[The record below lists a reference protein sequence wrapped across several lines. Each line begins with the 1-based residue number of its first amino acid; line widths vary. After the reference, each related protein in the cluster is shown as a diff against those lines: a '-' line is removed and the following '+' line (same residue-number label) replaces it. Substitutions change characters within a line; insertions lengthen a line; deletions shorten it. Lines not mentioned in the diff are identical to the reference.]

1 MRSWAGLIGVV
12 LVLGAATPASSP
24 AGSSAVD
31 ILGAERTALA
41 ADVAEAAR
49 QGDLQ
54 RLRSLLAEGRDVNA
68 ALGDGMTALHWAAE
82 RGDAEMAELLLRA
95 GAQLQSGTRIGA
107 FTPLHVAAR
116 AGSTHVVDLL
126 LDADA
131 DPGARSTTTGVT
143 PLHLAAEAGDADM
156 IRSLVEHGAD
166 VDAPDGGWG
175 QSPLFYAANLDRV
188 EAIRTLT
195 ELGADVS
202 MTSRV
207 RDVTHRA
214 AVDEA
219 ARDRLNEVL
228 EGFQPPS
235 EETTWRPSPT
245 QVRSAVEAARAVQ
258 LRDVVPEPEE
268 AEEGEETED
277 EREPRRHPVG
287 GWGGLTALL
296 HAARNGHEA
305 AVDALL
311 AAGADINQ
319 VSDGDGTSALLIT
332 TMNGHWDL
340 ALDLLE
346 RGADPRLAS
355 HAGATPLYAV
365 INLQWAPKTRYPQP
379 RAHEFQETTYLD
391 VMEAFLEAGAD
402 PDVRLEQNL
411 WYNWG
416 GRDADGATPFW
427 RAAYGTDL
435 EAMRLLVAYGADP
448 TIPTRAPEPRR
459 SNDDEDEEPEADP
472 SGLPLVPPGGPGTHP
487 IQAASGVGYG
497 ENYSEGNIHRHAPDG
512 WLSSVRYL
520 VEELG
525 ADVNARDHNGYTAL
539 HHAAA
544 RGDVPLIRYL
554 VHQGADVMAVS
565 RRGQTTA
572 DMANSPGQ
580 RLPVHPEAMAL
591 LESLGS
597 VNNQNCA
604 VC

>member
-1 MRSWAGLIGVV
+1 
-12 LVLGAATPASSP
+12 
-24 AGSSAVD
+24 
-31 ILGAERTALA
+31 
-41 ADVAEAAR
+41 
-49 QGDLQ
+49 
-54 RLRSLLAEGRDVNA
+54 
-68 ALGDGMTALHWAAE
+68 
-82 RGDAEMAELLLRA
+82 
-95 GAQLQSGTRIGA
+95 
-107 FTPLHVAAR
+107 
-116 AGSTHVVDLL
+116 
-126 LDADA
+126 
-131 DPGARSTTTGVT
+131 
-143 PLHLAAEAGDADM
+143 
-156 IRSLVEHGAD
+156 VE
-166 VDAPDGGWG
+166 V
-175 QSPLFYAANLDRV
+175 
-188 EAIRTLT
+188 
-195 ELGADVS
+195 
-202 MTSRV
+202 
-207 RDVTHRA
+207 
-214 AVDEA
+214 
-219 ARDRLNEVL
+219 
-228 EGFQPPS
+228 
-235 EETTWRPSPT
+235 
-245 QVRSAVEAARAVQ
+245 
-258 LRDVVPEPEE
+258 
-268 AEEGEETED
+268 
-277 EREPRRHPVG
+277 
-287 GWGGLTALL
+287 
-296 HAARNGHEA
+296 
-305 AVDALL
+305 LL

-319 VSDGDGTSALLIT
+319 VSEGDGTSALLIT
-332 TMNGHWDL
+332 AMNGHWDL

-365 INLQWAPKTRYPQP
+365 INLQWSPKTRYPQP
-379 RAHEFQETTYLD
+379 RAHGFQETAYLD

-402 PDVRLEQNL
+402 PDVRLERNL

-416 GRDADGATPFW
+416 GRDANGATPFW

-435 EAMRLLVAYGADP
+435 AAMRLLVSYGADP

-459 SNDDEDEEPEADP
+459 SNDDDDEDEEREADP
-472 SGLPLVPPGGPGTHP
+472 SGLPPVAPGGPGTHP

-512 WLSSVRYL
+512 WLPSVQYL

-597 VNNQNCA
+597 LNNHNCA